1 MIFNLYKFT
10 HLILKICIFEYFI
23 DIKCQTGS
31 ISYFLSQPQAQPQ
44 PQLLWDPSCL
54 RMTRGEWFV
63 VWVFL
68 NYKTVIPSL
77 RGIPHNSTLWDPSFL
92 RMTRRECFVLLVY
105 LNYKTVIPSLR
116 GISCIVLALILNLSL
131 NY

>member
-44 PQLLWDPSCL
+44 PHFQPQTQSQSQ
-54 RMTRGEWFV
+54 
-63 VWVFL
+63 
-68 NYKTVIPSL
+68 P
-77 RGIPHNSTLWDPSFL
+77 
-92 RMTRRECFVLLVY
+92 
-105 LNYKTVIPSLR
+105 
-116 GISCIVLALILNLSL
+116 
-131 NY
+131 